1 MDNNFPLE
9 EKLYRAVFPPEIRE
23 MFWKENGKVSSA
35 AFLDKKGLSVE
46 RGNFRQ
52 DSDVLEKMKSFFIG
66 KVISVT
72 VKNCFDIK
80 AIPKYLPSERSVF
93 HSEIHGS
100 ETVVILS
107 PSQRKVLAENSETVG
122 DL

>member
-1 MDNNFPLE
+1 MDNNFPVE
-9 EKLYRAVFPPEIRE
+9 EKFYRAVFPPEIRE

-52 DSDVLEKMKSFFIG
+52 NSEVLETMKSFFVG

-72 VKNCFDIK
+72 VKNCLDIN
-80 AIPKYLPSERSVF
+80 AIPKYLPSERSIF

-100 ETVVILS
+100 ETVVVLS
-107 PSQRKVLAENSETVG
+107 PSQRKFLAENSETIG

>member
-1 MDNNFPLE
+1 MDNNFPVE

-52 DSDVLEKMKSFFIG
+52 DSEVLETMKSFFIG

-72 VKNCFDIK
+72 VKNCLDIN
-80 AIPKYLPSERSVF
+80 AIPKYFPFRNTRFRNCISFISK
-93 HSEIHGS
+93 SKKIS
-100 ETVVILS
+100 S
-107 PSQRKVLAENSETVG
+107 RKF
-122 DL
+122 